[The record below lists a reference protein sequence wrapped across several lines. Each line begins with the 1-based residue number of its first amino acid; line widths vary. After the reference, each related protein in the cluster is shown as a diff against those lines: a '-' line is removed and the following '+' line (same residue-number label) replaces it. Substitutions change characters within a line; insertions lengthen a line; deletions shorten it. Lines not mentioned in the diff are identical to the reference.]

1 MKFLVMNNAYFSF
14 MYNLKTALFLLLITL
29 FAASCK
35 TQKFEVKDGNT
46 ARELLLFNQSTDF
59 LTKEFGVAKDMATQE
74 KIAYRLGDSYK
85 RFNEYANAEKWFQ
98 KSVELNGGL
107 LPLFQLGLMQKQQ
120 EKYAD
125 AIKSF
130 EQYQRNSSGGFEGRQ
145 QANQCR
151 EALTWLKAFSKT
163 QVTNVAPLNTPN
175 ADYALLPYK
184 NNQWIYSSNRT
195 DATGSLKDGWT
206 GEKPSDLF
214 VVDKSTKS
222 FGAVSNL
229 GAPVNSVFH
238 ESSPTFSKDLKE
250 VYFVRCGQ
258 EEKSNQFCQVYYSAF
273 NNEHWIEPVK
283 LGLFADTVNVYDPHL
298 SKDGKLLFVAASPI
312 DNFGATDLYIF
323 IKADSGWGAPQNLGA
338 SINTPGSERF
348 PWLDEK
354 GNLYFSSN
362 GLSGMGGLDIF
373 KAIKTKSGYKDP
385 QNLRSPINSGADDFA
400 FYIDKYKPS
409 SEFDTI
415 LYAGY
420 FSSNRAGGKGSDD
433 IYRFEDKWMN
443 FFVLNGKVVEKDFE
457 VADNPDSK
465 VLGLKPMAK
474 AKVELKS
481 TDDKVIATTLT
492 DSKGEFTFNLNA
504 ETDYKLTAAKSGY
517 FNNNAQVT
525 TKGKRNQDSTL
536 ITVYVQ
542 VELEKIFTQKMVAI
556 PNIYYDYD
564 KATLRPESQLV
575 LDSIL
580 VFFKENPDLTVE
592 IGSHTDSRG
601 SDAYNLKLSQARAQS
616 VVDYLISKAIPV
628 GRLLAKGYG
637 ETKPV
642 NSCTN
647 GAKCTEEE
655 FQKNRRTTFRVV
667 SAKLTIESEEP
678 QNIIVDPK
686 KD

>member
-1 MKFLVMNNAYFSF
+1 MFSIRTF
-14 MYNLKTALFLLLITL
+14 VLFGLML
-29 FAASCK
+29 FFASSCK

-46 ARELLLFNQSTDF
+46 ARTLLLYNQSVEF
-59 LTKEFGVAKDMATQE
+59 LIKEFNAAKDMATQE
-74 KIAYRLGDSYK
+74 KLAFKLGDSYK
-85 RFNEYANAEKWFQ
+85 RFNDYANAEIWFQ

-107 LPLFQLGLMQKQQ
+107 QPLFQLGLMQKQQ
-120 EKYAD
+120 EKYAE
-125 AIKSF
+125 AIRSF

-151 EALTWLKAFSKT
+151 EAIIWQKEFTKT
-163 QVTNVAPLNTPN
+163 QVTNLAPLNTPN
-175 ADYALLPYK
+175 ADYALVPYK
-184 NNQWIYSSNRT
+184 NNQYIFSSNRT

-214 VVDKSTKS
+214 VVDKTAKA

-229 GAPVNSVFH
+229 GAPVNTPFH
-238 ESSPTFSKDLKE
+238 ESSATFSKDFKE

-258 EEKSNQFCQVYYSAF
+258 EDKSNQYCHVYYSAF
-273 NNEHWIEPVK
+273 NNEHWTDPVK
-283 LGLFADTVNVYDPHL
+283 LGLFADTINVYDPHL

-312 DNFGATDLYIF
+312 DNFGGTDLYMF
-323 IKADSGWGAPQNLGA
+323 IKADSGWGAPQNLG
-338 SINTPGSERF
+338 SGINTPGSERF
-348 PWLDEK
+348 PWLDDK

-362 GLSGMGGLDIF
+362 GLPGMGGLDIF
-373 KAIKTKSGYKDP
+373 KAIKTKAGFKDP

-400 FYIDKYKPS
+400 FYIEKYKPNN
-409 SEFDTI
+409 EADTI
-415 LYAGY
+415 LFAGY
-420 FSSNRAGGKGSDD
+420 FSSNRKGGKGSDD
-433 IYRFEDKWMN
+433 VYRFEDKWVN
-443 FFVLNGKVVEKDFE
+443 FFVLNGKVVEKEFE
-457 VADNPDSK
+457 VAENPESK

-481 TDDKVIATTLT
+481 TKDEVIATVYT
-492 DSKGEFTFNLNA
+492 DAKGEFLFNLEA
-504 ETDYKLTAAKSGY
+504 ETDYKLTASKSGY
-517 FNNNAQVT
+517 FNSNAQT
-525 TKGKRNQDSTL
+525 STKGKRHQDSTL
-536 ITVYVQ
+536 ISLFVQ

-616 VVDYLISKAIPV
+616 VVDYLISKSIPV
-628 GRLLAKGYG
+628 DRLLAKGYG

-642 NSCTN
+642 NNCTN

-667 SAKLTIESEEP
+667 SANLTIESEEP
-678 QNIIVDPK
+678 DNIIVDPK
-686 KD
+686 KE